1 MKSMESIKNS
11 LIFAGVILLLW
22 ASTGCTPSDSSL
34 SKIQSSQVK
43 HEFANKIL
51 NLAVFEGGQGKDYWL
66 AVKQRFESDYPGVT
80 VNLTAS
86 PKIMEILK
94 PQIAVGNPPD
104 IIYISQSE
112 TTGMI
117 EEMLRD
123 KLLLDLTDVF
133 EGNALDNQEPLK
145 NKMLDGILDYAN
157 PLGDGKIYAA
167 PFYTSP
173 MGLIYNKTLFE
184 KKGWKLPET
193 WDEFLKLGELAK
205 KDGRSLFTYQGLFP
219 GYLES
224 IFWPSVASVG
234 GMEDVWKAENY
245 EKDAFRSDS
254 VRQIAEVLSAI
265 AQKGYVMPGTVKLS
279 HTQAQAAF
287 LQGKA
292 LFIPCGIWIENEMK
306 GTPREEGFEFGFLAP
321 PVFNKGDQRYVMSY
335 LDSLFIP
342 AKAKNIE
349 LAKEFLRYQ
358 YNDDIVQLNAEK
370 SKGIVTVKNGLEI
383 VKPYTSP
390 IFYDSVQISQKD
402 VAPIVFQWKQA
413 SQLVIKDVEA
423 IWNPITGLM
432 SNTLTVKQWQDEVE
446 KITKSVREL
455 SSSIE

>member
-1 MKSMESIKNS
+1 M
-11 LIFAGVILLLW
+11 
-22 ASTGCTPSDSSL
+22 
-34 SKIQSSQVK
+34 K

-80 VNLTAS
+80 VNLTSS

-117 EEMLRD
+117 EEMLID

-193 WDEFLKLGELAK
+193 WDEFLKLGELTK

-265 AQKGYVMPGTVKLS
+265 
-279 HTQAQAAF
+279 
-287 LQGKA
+287 
-292 LFIPCGIWIENEMK
+292 E
-306 GTPREEGFEFGFLAP
+306 
-321 PVFNKGDQRYVMSY
+321 
-335 LDSLFIP
+335 
-342 AKAKNIE
+342 
-349 LAKEFLRYQ
+349 
-358 YNDDIVQLNAEK
+358 
-370 SKGIVTVKNGLEI
+370 
-383 VKPYTSP
+383 
-390 IFYDSVQISQKD
+390 
-402 VAPIVFQWKQA
+402 
-413 SQLVIKDVEA
+413 
-423 IWNPITGLM
+423 
-432 SNTLTVKQWQDEVE
+432 
-446 KITKSVREL
+446 
-455 SSSIE
+455 